1 MNKPITDYKSRSRLV
16 ELSAR
21 EATTVIAHRGTEL
34 RVLEGQVWITQEG
47 DGEDYIVMAGTRFC
61 SGSEG
66 SIVVSALGEA
76 SRIAVSW
83 TDPAIAGGYA
93 RSGVWLDYGRVAEIE
108 IAARRARAK
117 ELRRLLR
124 SGWLFIKRGWHSF
137 TRRRRP
143 ATRLAARRLSS
154 ARVR

>member
-16 ELSAR
+16 ELPAR
-21 EATTVIAHRGTEL
+21 EAVTVVAHRGTEL
-34 RVLEGQVWITQEG
+34 RVLMGQVWITQEG
-47 DGEDYIVMAGTRFC
+47 DGHDYVVTAGTRYC

-83 TDPAIAGGYA
+83 TDPAVAGGYV
-93 RSGVWLDYGRVAEIE
+93 RNGVWLDYGRVAEIE
-108 IAARRARAK
+108 VAARRARAK

-124 SGWLFIKRGWHSF
+124 SGWLFIKRGWHTF
-137 TRRRRP
+137 TQRRRGDPPRR
-143 ATRLAARRLSS
+143 AVGRAGAGAR
-154 ARVR
+154 